1 MRRLMTAAL
10 AVFLVG
16 MPAQAQDRLIQLG
29 WLWDVGTDEL
39 TRLRPMPEFWS
50 ARRCCRRAIRGVPG
64 SRRKWVGAPG
74 VPRYRHRRS
83 RLVPGV
89 SLDWPDP
96 SVSDAPALAAD
107 PRRSRVFIWHGRTIV
122 EVSESSG
129 VRVVVPDV
137 EAPLRCFGCRGLST
151 RRLAYSAEAD
161 VVMFPQ
167 PGQSDPAIDDIVVA
181 RVVTGEIVRRFA
193 TVGTVSNLSAD
204 VSTARV
210 KITSIWDPFGTPP
223 RNSTLQVFDAPDGSV
238 TQLPYAPPYD
248 YGGPALD
255 ETNHRLLLSHA
266 GGVVA
271 TDDAGA
277 VLGELTTGT
286 TRQVTYVT
294 GVSAASGRTF
304 VQSYFGGGTYI
315 TPGPCLSHVV
325 ERTGQALAPIDLSA
339 RVGRQD
345 GRCGR
350 GILLTPAGSP
360 GVPVATINGRHV
372 ALSWTHPGNVEAFE
386 LEVRIGVAAIVWPVG
401 ADATTTFADVPPG
414 TYGVRVRGRNAVGV
428 GAWSALTAIT
438 VP

>member
-50 ARRCCRRAIRGVPG
+50 AAAV
-64 SRRKWVGAPG
+64 VGARFVVSPVHEG
-74 VPRYRHRRS
+74 NGS
-83 RLVPGV
+83 ARLGYLDTVTGAVGFVPGV

-96 SVSDAPALAAD
+96 SVSDAPELAAD

-238 TQLPYAPPYD
+238 TQLPYARPYD

-255 ETNHRLLLSHA
+255 ETNHRLLFSHA

-345 GRCGR
+345 GRCDR
-350 GILLTPAGSP
+350 GILLTPPGSP

-386 LEVRIGVAAIVWPVG
+386 LEVRIGVAAIVWPVD
-401 ADATTTFADVPPG
+401 ADSTTTFADVPPG